1 MGTQGE
7 KEGKLQWN
15 LNVQLAKSELISPL
29 DSVAPFGFRMTDDW
43 PSKVLFGQP
52 ETCGKSTAFAFDFKN
67 RVSQLAK

>member
-29 DSVAPFGFRMTDDW
+29 DSVAPFGFRMT
-43 PSKVLFGQP
+43 G
-52 ETCGKSTAFAFDFKN
+52 
-67 RVSQLAK
+67 